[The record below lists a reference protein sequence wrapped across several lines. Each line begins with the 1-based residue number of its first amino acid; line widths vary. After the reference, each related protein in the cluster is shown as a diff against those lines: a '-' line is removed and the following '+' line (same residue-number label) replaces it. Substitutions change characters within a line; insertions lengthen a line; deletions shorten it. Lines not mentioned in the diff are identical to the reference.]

1 MIDKKLL
8 SLVLNV
14 EVTELKISGKTIIYN
29 EHFVINIY
37 ELMYLCKEWALSKR
51 YKINSRPDSVPTL
64 WEAYINLNIT
74 TCHSEVDDTE
84 PKAIIKICEWILK
97 EKICL

>member
-1 MIDKKLL
+1 MSIIPEQYSQPAGRDYYTHGKRLDTDNFTYK
-8 SLVLNV
+8 VLIA
-14 EVTELKISGKTIIYN
+14 KD
-29 EHFVINIY
+29 
-37 ELMYLCKEWALSKR
+37 
-51 YKINSRPDSVPTL
+51 KINSRPDSVPTL